1 MATTLTQEQLNTQII
16 VSLHRIQATVQVLTQ
31 AVSDLYATS
40 NGKDKE
46 EVYVNMQKAINERA
60 SALTAEL
67 SNLPQL

>member
-46 EVYVNMQKAINERA
+46 EV
-60 SALTAEL
+60 
-67 SNLPQL
+67 